1 MTSPDTESDDFDNG
15 WDARATLVH
24 GRWVDRSPRRP
35 EVEPAMLREAA
46 LMPWLA
52 PQLPLTVPVP
62 RVIADDPLTV
72 RHDLVVGEA
81 CPGTS
86 AAQGAAVGTFL
97 RALHGVDVDEA
108 VHHAAQPADEA
119 FAFHQEV
126 RDRMKVDVLPR
137 VRAGL
142 QAPATALLERMSRP
156 RGVPRLVH
164 GDLGPVHIRVR
175 GDDVGGVID
184 WMDAHVGDPALDLAW
199 TVYGTSPAFSE
210 ALRTAYDGDVDTL
223 ARGRDWHLLGPWHEV
238 LYGLDIDEPDFVVSG
253 LTGVEQRLTTAAD

>member
-1 MTSPDTESDDFDNG
+1 
-15 WDARATLVH
+15 
-24 GRWVDRSPRRP
+24 
-35 EVEPAMLREAA
+35 MLREAA

-97 RALHGVDVDEA
+97 RALHGVDADEA
-108 VHHAAQPADEA
+108 VRHAAQPADEA

-137 VRAGL
+137 VPAGL

-175 GDDVGGVID
+175 GDEVGGVID

-199 TVYGTSPAFSE
+199 TVYGTSSAFPQ
-210 ALRTAYDGDVDTL
+210 ALQTAYDGDADTV

-238 LYGLDIDEPDFVVSG
+238 LYGLDTDQPEYVDSG
-253 LTGVEQRLTTAAD
+253 LAGTVSRLSRRT

>member
-1 MTSPDTESDDFDNG
+1 
-15 WDARATLVH
+15 
-24 GRWVDRSPRRP
+24 
-35 EVEPAMLREAA
+35 
-46 LMPWLA
+46 
-52 PQLPLTVPVP
+52 
-62 RVIADDPLTV
+62 V

-81 CPGTS
+81 CPGNS
-86 AAQGAAVGTFL
+86 AAQGAAVGIFL
-97 RALHGVDVDEA
+97 RALHGVDADEA
-108 VHHAAQPADEA
+108 VRHAAQPADEA

-156 RGVPRLVH
+156 RGVARLVH

-175 GDDVGGVID
+175 DDEVGGVID

-199 TVYGTSPAFSE
+199 TVYGTSSAFSQ
-210 ALRTAYDGDVDTL
+210 ALRTAYDGDADTV

-238 LYGLDIDEPDFVVSG
+238 LYGLDIDEPEFVESG
-253 LTGVEQRLTTAAD
+253 LAGVEQRLERVVD